1 LRHGGHCRQRQHAQ
15 NCQEVFHACL

>member
-1 LRHGGHCRQRQHAQ
+1 LRHGGHCRQRQQAQ